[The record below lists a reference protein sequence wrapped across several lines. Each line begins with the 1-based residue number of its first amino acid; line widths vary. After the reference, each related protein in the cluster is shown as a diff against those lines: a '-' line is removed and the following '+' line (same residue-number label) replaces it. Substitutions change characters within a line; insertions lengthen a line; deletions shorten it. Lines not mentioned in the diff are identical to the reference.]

1 MDDEYVQIQG
11 ELKIVNVGRS
21 MPGFGIICS
30 HNLYHKFHQNHSPSM
45 ILQ

>member
-11 ELKIVNVGRS
+11 ELKIVNVGRCVV
-21 MPGFGIICS
+21 FGIICS
-30 HNLYHKFHQNHSPSM
+30 HNPFHKFHQNYSPSM